1 MSSIKII
8 LLIIEALL
16 LVDGLWAIVF
26 GKLPVGLF
34 NFLFGLGEYKFPE
47 NQTRLFGL
55 LLASP
60 LLITYILSLILTSLL
75 GAKGAGYAIVFGII
89 YILIITAASTIIVR
103 NAKDSKPKKKR

>member
-1 MSSIKII
+1 MSLMKTV
-8 LLIIEALL
+8 LLIVGVLFLI
-16 LVDGLWAIVF
+16 DGIWAIIF
-26 GKLPVGLF
+26 GKLPAGLF

-75 GAKGAGYAIVFGII
+75 GAKGTGYAIVFGIM